1 MKIINAW
8 IKTQNTE
15 EKSLIWGD
23 FVVMQNNHLLF
34 YLKKKIIFKVWLR
47 KEYKTLE
54 DALKDV
60 GIVVSKY

>member
-15 EKSLIWGD
+15 EPSLIECD
-23 FVVMQNNHLLF
+23 SVNMKYNHLFF
-34 YLKKKIIFKVWLR
+34 YLKKEMVFKVWLR

-60 GIVVSKY
+60 GINPTK